1 MDNVIYKIRNVVNNK
16 FYVGSTKN
24 TKIRFQ
30 QHRRR
35 LRRGDHHCKHLQ
47 AAWNK
52 YGEDAFKFEVVQR
65 LNTWEGLEA
74 AEDRWLEA
82 NVGKPHCY
90 NSGRT
95 ARAPWRGTRG
105 TGLHP
110 NTGAEVHTAETKA
123 KLSEA
128 TKRQWETAD
137 PRTGKKHSEEAKAKI
152 SAKIQQAM
160 AEGRGPV
167 KKRSEET
174 RRRQS
179 ESLKGNKCALGA
191 VRSPEERAAIAERM
205 RGNQNWL
212 GRKHTAESRAK
223 MGKRVRECT
232 SGREFPTLSE
242 ALAAYNM
249 KMPTLRRALVSGKP
263 ISKGPNA
270 GLKFEY
276 VEV

>member
-24 TKIRFQ
+24 TRERFR
-30 QHRRR
+30 QHRKR

-52 YGEDAFKFEVVQR
+52 YGEDTFKFEVVQQ
-65 LNTWEGLEA
+65 LNCWEELEA
-74 AEDRWLEA
+74 AEDRWLEEH
-82 NVGKPHCY
+82 VGKPHCY
-90 NSGRT
+90 NSGRS
-95 ARAPWRGTRG
+95 ARAPWRGTS
-105 TGLHP
+105 
-110 NTGAEVHTAETKA
+110 GAEAPFFGKSLSDEAKS

-137 PRTGKKHSEEAKAKI
+137 PRTGKKHSEETKAKI

-160 AEGRGPV
+160 VEGRGPV

-179 ESLKGNKCALGA
+179 ESLKGNTCALGT

-205 RGNQNWL
+205 KGNQNWL
-212 GRKHTAESRAK
+212 GKKHTAESRAK

-232 SGREFPTLSE
+232 SGREFATLTE
-242 ALAAYNM
+242 ALEAYNM